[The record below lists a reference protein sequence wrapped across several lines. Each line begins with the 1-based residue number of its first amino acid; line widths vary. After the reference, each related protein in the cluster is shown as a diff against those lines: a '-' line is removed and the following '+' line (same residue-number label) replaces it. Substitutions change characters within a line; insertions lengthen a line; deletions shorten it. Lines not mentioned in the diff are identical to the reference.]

1 MLSGKLCG
9 YGEPCLQAAFS
20 CARCS
25 SPPSGRLRIGSTT
38 PCLPELPRPHA
49 PGAFLEK
56 RRGSASPHKQT
67 LLAVLGTWLR
77 DMRRSGGELAALPVP
92 RRPCSSQAGVEA
104 RDLTRRQPGGGRCQL
119 QGHMGL
125 RRPHPHPQNQG
136 TQDNCSASPGPV
148 SSSLMWGDR
157 HPMSASLT

>member
-1 MLSGKLCG
+1 MVSPVYRPRSAAHGVPVRPPGACG
-9 YGEPCLQAAFS
+9 SAPPPRACPSSHGPRHLALFS
-20 CARCS
+20 RSAVGL
-25 SPPSGRLRIGSTT
+25 PPPTNRPSWQCWGLGLGRSGR
-38 PCLPELPRPHA
+38 
-49 PGAFLEK
+49 
-56 RRGSASPHKQT
+56 
-67 LLAVLGTWLR
+67 
-77 DMRRSGGELAALPVP
+77 ELAALPVP

-136 TQDNCSASPGPV
+136 TQDNCSASLGPV